1 MIITHKP
8 VIFAPEI
15 FMQTSIGNDIE
26 KAIQYLINGG
36 LVAIPTE
43 TVYGLAA
50 NALNEDAVVKIFEA
64 KNRPSFNPLIIH
76 VGSWAAVEK
85 YVQHIPAKAKILAEK
100 FTPGPLTFLL
110 QKKNTIPDLVT
121 AGSEKVAIRVPNHPL
136 TLALLQA
143 LDFPLAAPSAN
154 PFGYIS
160 PTTAQHV
167 LENLSGKIPY
177 ILDGGAAA
185 VGLESTIIG
194 FDENEQVLLYRSGGI
209 STEEIELV
217 LNEKVLAAPTSPQKN
232 PETSGQLKSHYA
244 PHTSLYIGD
253 IVELK
258 KQFEGRQIASIS
270 FTKQF
275 DGIDPD
281 KQFVLSKEGSLPE
294 AAKKLFAALRA
305 IDTLNAEVILAEK
318 FPNEG
323 IGRAINDRL
332 NRAKAENKS
341 Y

>member
-1 MIITHKP
+1 MHTIVST
-8 VIFAPEI
+8 
-15 FMQTSIGNDIE
+15 DIE
-26 KAIQYLINGG
+26 KAKQYLINGQ

-64 KNRPSFNPLIIH
+64 KNRPAFNPLIIH
-76 VGSWAAVEK
+76 VGSWQAAEK
-85 YVQHIPAKAKILAEK
+85 YVTTIPAKAKLLAKK

-110 QKKNTIPDLVT
+110 KKKNIIPDIVT
-121 AGSEKVAIRVPNHPL
+121 AGSERVAIRIPNHPL
-136 TLALLQA
+136 TLALLQS

-177 ILDGGAAA
+177 ILDGGAAT

-194 FDENEQVLLYRSGGI
+194 FDEKEQVLLYRSGGTG
-209 STEEIELV
+209 TEEIETL

-232 PETSGQLKSHYA
+232 LETSGQLKSHYA
-244 PHTSLYIGD
+244 PHTPLYIGD
-253 IVELK
+253 IDELK
-258 KQFEGRQIASIS
+258 KQFAGKQIASIS
-270 FTKQF
+270 FSKQF
-275 DGIDPD
+275 DGID
-281 KQFVLSKEGSLPE
+281 KQFVLSKEGSLAE
-294 AAKKLFAALRA
+294 AAKNLFAALRE
-305 IDTLNAEVILAEK
+305 IDGLKVAVILAEI
-318 FPNEG
+318 FPDEG

-341 Y
+341 

>member
-15 FMQTSIGNDIE
+15 FMQTSISNDIE

-64 KNRPSFNPLIIH
+64 KNRPSFNPLIVH

-85 YVQHIPAKAKILAEK
+85 YVQNIPAKAKILAEK

-110 QKKNTIPDLVT
+110 QKKSIIPDIVT
-121 AGSEKVAIRVPNHPL
+121 AGSEKVAIRIPNHPL
-136 TLALLQA
+136 TLALLQS

-194 FDENEQVLLYRSGGI
+194 FDENDQVLLYRSGGI
-209 STEEIELV
+209 STEEIELI

-232 PETSGQLKSHYA
+232 PKTSGQLKSHYA
-244 PHTSLYIGD
+244 PHTPLYIGD
-253 IVELK
+253 IDELK

-275 DGIDPD
+275 EGIDSD

-332 NRAKAENKS
+332 NRAKVDNKS
-341 Y
+341 

>member
-26 KAIQYLINGG
+26 KAIPYLKNGS

-50 NALNEDAVVKIFEA
+50 NALNEDAVIKIFEA
-64 KNRPSFNPLIIH
+64 KNRPSFNPLIVH
-76 VGSWAAVEK
+76 MGSWAAVEK

-110 QKKNTIPDLVT
+110 QKTSIIPDIVT
-121 AGSEKVAIRVPNHPL
+121 AGSEKVAIRIPNHPL
-136 TLALLQA
+136 TLALLQS

-177 ILDGGAAA
+177 ILDGGAAS

-209 STEEIELV
+209 STEEIESV
-217 LNEKVLAAPTSPQKN
+217 LNEKVLAAPTSPQKH

-244 PHTSLYIGD
+244 PHTPLYIGD
-253 IVELK
+253 IDELK
-258 KQFEGRQIASIS
+258 KQFEGKHIASIS

-305 IDTLNAEVILAEK
+305 IDTLNAEVILAEE

-332 NRAKAENKS
+332 NRAKAENKC
-341 Y
+341 